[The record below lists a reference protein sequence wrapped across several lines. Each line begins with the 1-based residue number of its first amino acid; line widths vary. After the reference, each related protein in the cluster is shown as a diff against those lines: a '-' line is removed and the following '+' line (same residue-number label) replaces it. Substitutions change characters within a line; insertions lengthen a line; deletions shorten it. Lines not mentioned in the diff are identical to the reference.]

1 MERWEER
8 GGFYHPMIRYLFF
21 NEPTLLDGELHRCFL
36 VFSLPFSGT
45 GQLEWAGVGFPF
57 L

>member
-1 MERWEER
+1 
-8 GGFYHPMIRYLFF
+8 MIRYLSF